1 MSALESGALFRIR
14 RVCYPSQLLD
24 LPTPGEQR
32 DVEPNFQAL
41 RKEFPVLE
49 RKTYLNSGSYGALA
63 NDVKRAFEAYL
74 EERLLTGANWDAWA
88 TKNEAVRALTAT
100 LLHAAPGEIAV
111 TASVSAGLNSLASAV
126 DFSGP
131 RNKVVISDFEFPTNA
146 QIWHAQEPRGARVV
160 HVPPAPDGYIPLE
173 SFAAAIDEQTQLV
186 AITHVC
192 YRNGAKLD
200 IPGIVRLAH
209 AKGAK
214 VLLDC
219 YQSVG
224 SLDIDVKALD
234 VDFAAGGMLKYL
246 LGTAGIG
253 FLYARETFIE
263 SLVPTNSG
271 WFAQADIAAMDITAN
286 RPASN
291 ARRFEAGTP
300 AVVNC
305 YAAEA
310 GLKFLLAVGTPAIEK
325 RNYALTRRCMQRLE
339 EIGWPSIT
347 PTQDERRGATIAV
360 PSRDCGGLSA
370 QLMKRDIVTS
380 PRDGNVRASFHFYN
394 DEDDVESFI
403 AAMKDLR
410 GSFGVR

>member
-1 MSALESGALFRIR
+1 MEQNFES
-14 RVCYPSQLLD
+14 
-24 LPTPGEQR
+24 
-32 DVEPNFQAL
+32 L
-41 RKEFPVLE
+41 RKEFPVLQ
-49 RKTYLNSGSYGALA
+49 RKTYLNSGSYCALA
-63 NDVKRAFEAYL
+63 NEVRAAFEAYM
-74 EERLLTGANWDAWA
+74 EDRLLVGANWDVWV
-88 TKNEAVRALTAT
+88 TKNESVRKLTAE
-100 LLHAAPGEIAV
+100 LLHASPDEIAV
-111 TASVSAGLNSLASAV
+111 TASVSAGLNALASAL
-126 DFSGP
+126 DFTGP

-160 HVPPAPDGYIPLE
+160 HVPRAADGYIPAE
-173 SFAAAIDEQTQLV
+173 MFEKAIDEQTQLV

-192 YRNGAKLD
+192 FRNGAKLD
-200 IPGIVRLAH
+200 IPGIVRLAR

-253 FLYARETFIE
+253 FLYARESCVK

-271 WFAQADIAAMDITAN
+271 WFAQAEITAMDITAN
-286 RPASN
+286 RPAPN

-300 AVVNC
+300 PVVNC

-310 GLKFLLAVGTPAIEK
+310 GLKMLLKVGTPAIEK
-325 RNYALTRRCMQRLE
+325 RNFALTRRCMERLA

-347 PTQDERRGATIAV
+347 PVEDKRRGATVAV
-360 PSRDCGGLSA
+360 PSRNSAGLSA
-370 QLMKRDIVTS
+370 ELMKQDIVTS
-380 PRDGNVRASFHFYN
+380 YRDDNVRASFHFYN
-394 DEDDVESFI
+394 NEDDVETFI
-403 AAMKDLR
+403 SAMQQLHGTFGPRKT
-410 GSFGVR
+410 GS